1 MLLPLLS
8 DQLAELFQAVGQA
21 VVQPEHH
28 PKLADPVPVGSARH
42 PITDTGRDSQPCPR
56 AKTDL
61 MKKQIFWHAVG
72 CSRSSAVLNVRT
84 LVKELPVVNSLEF
97 FKGTLIV

>member
-1 MLLPLLS
+1 MLLPLFS

-42 PITDTGRDSQPCPR
+42 PITDTE
-56 AKTDL
+56 
-61 MKKQIFWHAVG
+61 V
-72 CSRSSAVLNVRT
+72 
-84 LVKELPVVNSLEF
+84 
-97 FKGTLIV
+97 